1 MKVLGKVLLW
11 LLALAILGVLC
22 WGLALYLE
30 WPLWFAVALFAGCIG
45 LYLLIKF
52 LRRLY
57 IVLRSR
63 SKLAQLGAPLQTA
76 AQATSASALAR
87 KWKAAVATLRKS
99 SLKRLGDPLYVLP
112 WYIVIGRSGTG
123 KTTALT
129 RARLTSPIQKVD
141 QSAAIGQTANV
152 DWWYFDQAVVIDSA
166 GRYVDAQDLEQDRR
180 EWELS
185 LDLLARYRPREG
197 VDGLVLAIAA
207 DRLATAD
214 ADALI
219 EEGRVIRTRI
229 EQLIQMFGKRFPIYV
244 LVTKCD
250 QIYGLEAWAR
260 ELPGNALEQAMGFL
274 SDEVYADAVSGKGGE
289 IAFLDRAF
297 GSIDARLQKLRI
309 AMIARSAA
317 VAPEL
322 LLFPNELE
330 RLRPRLEVFIHACL
344 ADNPYLER
352 PFLRGLFLSS
362 GQQEG
367 GAISAVLDSTLP
379 PVAPHPSAR
388 AGLFLHDFF
397 GRVLPQDRHSSR
409 PAELVNHWRR
419 VTQYFG
425 VTAWW
430 LITAALGILLT
441 LAFVD
446 NIDTL
451 KLLRASHPYESVL
464 TGKLDQD
471 VLTLT
476 KERDV
481 LVEVM
486 HRDAGWMAQWMVF
499 TTHIDGLEKRLKQH
513 YVEKY
518 RDSVLPAV
526 LHNQKEDL
534 DRLQASDPDDEEPFL
549 LRNLVRSI
557 NLDIARQHGAGLDAL
572 QAMPQRQRIGRYTAA
587 FYQKLNQLFL
597 AHLAWSD
604 TNDPFLATR
613 VHANQMLLDREAYA
627 NPQMTWVIG
636 LVPDKGGPVSPVYAS
651 DFWNTRALG
660 AAQAPMPMVPAAY
673 TRAGR
678 QTIDAFLGEMDK
690 SVGDHARFMRFR
702 SAFDAWYR
710 EQRILA
716 WQNFITNFAP
726 TERLLAGEPDW
737 RTTLSNITGGRSP
750 YYRVLDRLNKEF
762 ADEPAAD
769 LPDWIMLARDFER
782 LRKQALLDSSK
793 AAKVVGAIDSVGGQ
807 AIKDTLG
814 ISTQAGSQDLSNNL
828 AAAEALGQFFNQVNQ
843 IATEATGGSGKAYQ
857 IASDFHR
864 YSVDPAVKTSSVYT
878 ALGSLAKVRQFVG
891 HTETA
896 DEPVWNLI
904 GGPLHFALSYVEQQ
918 ASCEVQKDWQAKV
931 LFPLQT
937 VPDQAAQL
945 NQLYGDKGTV
955 WAFADGIAKP
965 FIERDGTSFHVVQTL
980 GYSVPFTGDFLPTL
994 NNAVNQRV
1002 GQLVDQKRE
1011 EAKKQ
1016 AAKLQAEQQQLLAQQ
1031 AKTKLD
1037 QTLAGIKPQTDQLK
1051 AQVVQVT
1058 VSGQPTGVNS
1068 GALSKPYATALTVQC
1083 AASAQRLENYNFP
1096 VSVSFP
1102 WSAGQCGE
1110 VSLQIKID
1118 SLVLTKRYPGPLGL
1132 AHFFQDFHNGAHRF
1146 DASDFPEAK
1155 SKLQA
1160 LKVTQL
1166 SVHYNFEGQ
1175 DSVITIGQNLESL
1188 DQLQQ
1193 ATQDAQQQLQDAD
1206 FKRAQQAIQDK
1217 ITAVQMPSSPSI
1229 NVALPQQIGVCWE
1242 QQAQSNTSDV
1252 SATIRELVTRS
1263 VTLPRAPASAAKPG
1277 SAPRA
1282 PHQAAAPAQH

>member
-1 MKVLGKVLLW
+1 MKVLGKILLW
-11 LLALAILGVLC
+11 LLALALLGVIC
-22 WGLALYLE
+22 WGLALYLA
-30 WPLWFAVALFAGCIG
+30 WPLWVAVALFAGCIG
-45 LYLLIKF
+45 LYLLARF
-52 LRRLY
+52 LRRIF
-57 IVLRSR
+57 IVRRSR
-63 SKLAQLGAPLQTA
+63 SKLARLGAPLEA
-76 AQATSASALAR
+76 VAQATPASTLAR

-99 SLKRLGDPLYVLP
+99 SLRRLGDPLYVLP

-141 QSAAIGQTANV
+141 QSAAIAQTANV

-166 GRYVDAQDLEQDRR
+166 GRYVDEQDLEQDRR
-180 EWELS
+180 EWEMG

-214 ADALI
+214 VDALI

-274 SDEVYADAVSGKGGE
+274 SDEIAADAASGKGGE

-297 GSIDARLQKLRI
+297 ASIDARLQKLRI
-309 AMIARSAA
+309 AMIARSAS

-367 GAISAVLDSTLP
+367 GAMSAVLDGALP
-379 PVAPHPSAR
+379 PVAQRAGGR

-397 GRVLPQDRHSSR
+397 GRVLPQDRYSAR
-409 PAELVNHWRR
+409 PAEMPNHWRR
-419 VTQYFG
+419 VTQYLG

-430 LITAALGILLT
+430 LLVAAFGILLT

-446 NIDTL
+446 NVDTL
-451 KLLRASHPYESVL
+451 KLVRARHPYDIAL
-464 TGKLDQD
+464 TGRLEQD
-471 VLTLT
+471 VPALMN
-476 KERDV
+476 ERDT
-481 LVEVM
+481 LAEVM
-486 HRDAGWMAQWMVF
+486 RRDASWMAQWMVI
-499 TTHIDGLEKRLKQH
+499 TTRIDALESRLKQH
-513 YVEKY
+513 YVKNY
-518 RDSVLPAV
+518 RNAILPAV
-526 LHNQKEDL
+526 LRNQQEDL
-534 DRLQASDPDDEEPFL
+534 DRVQAGDPGHEQPFL
-549 LRNLVRSI
+549 IRNLVRSI
-557 NLDIARQHGAGLDAL
+557 NLDIAREHGAGLDAL
-572 QAMPQRQRIGRYTAA
+572 TAMPQRQRTPRYAA
-587 FYQKLNQLFL
+587 SFYSKLNQLAL
-597 AHLAWSD
+597 AHLAWTD
-604 TNDPFLATR
+604 AGDPFLAAR
-613 VHANQMLLDREAYA
+613 VRANQALLDRVAYA
-627 NPQMTWVIG
+627 DPQMTWVTG
-636 LVPDKGGPVSPVYAS
+636 LVPDKDGPVPSVYAS
-651 DFWNTRALG
+651 DFWNTHAPG
-660 AAQAPMPMVPAAY
+660 AASASALMVPAAY

-678 QTIDAFLGEMDK
+678 QIINAFLDEMDK
-690 SVGDHARFMRFR
+690 SVDDHAKFVRFR
-702 SAFDAWYR
+702 AAFDAWYR
-710 EQRILA
+710 DRRIQA
-716 WQNFITNFAP
+716 WQNFISNFAA
-726 TERLLAGEPDW
+726 TESLLAGEPDW
-737 RTTLSNITGGRSP
+737 RSALGGITGGRSP
-750 YYRVLDRLNKEF
+750 YYRVLDRLNREF
-762 ADEPAAD
+762 ADDSSAS
-769 LPDWIMLARDFER
+769 LPDWIQLARSFER

-807 AIKDTLG
+807 AIKDSLN
-814 ISTQAGSQDLSNNL
+814 ISASAGGQVLSDNL
-828 AAAEALGQFFNQVNQ
+828 AAAEALAQYFGQVNQ
-843 IATEATGGSGKAYQ
+843 IAADAVGGTGKAYQ

-864 YSVDPAVKTSSVYT
+864 YSVDPAVKTSAVYT
-878 ALGSLAKVRQFVG
+878 ALGSLAKVRQLMG
-891 HTETA
+891 HTGAA
-896 DEPVWNLI
+896 DEPVWSLI

-937 VPDQAAQL
+937 APDQAAQL
-945 NQLYGDKGTV
+945 NQLYGDKGSM

-965 FIERDGTSFHVVQTL
+965 FIERDGKSFHIVQTL
-980 GYSVPFTGDFLPTL
+980 GYSVPFTDDFLPTL
-994 NNAVNQRV
+994 NSAVDQRVNQLIA
-1002 GQLVDQKRE
+1002 QQRE
-1011 EAKKQ
+1011 DAKKQ

-1058 VSGQPTGVNS
+1058 VSGQPTGVNP

-1083 AASAQRLENYNFP
+1083 AAGAHRLDNYNFP

-1118 SLVLTKRYPGPLGL
+1118 TLVLSKRYPGPLGL
-1132 AHFFQDFHNGAHRF
+1132 AHFFQDFHNGVHRF
-1146 DASDFPEAK
+1146 DASDFPDAR
-1155 SKLQA
+1155 SRLQA

-1166 SVHYNFEGQ
+1166 SVHYDFDGQ
-1175 DSVITIGQNLESL
+1175 DSVVGIAQNLDSL

-1193 ATQDAQQQLQDAD
+1193 DTQDAEQQLQDAD

-1217 ITAVQMPSSPSI
+1217 IAAVQLSPQSPG
-1229 NVALPQQIGVCWE
+1229 VSVSLPQQVGVCWD
-1242 QQAQSNTSDV
+1242 QQMQSNKPDV
-1252 SATIRELVTRS
+1252 SATIRELVTRA
-1263 VTLPRAPASAAKPG
+1263 VAVPPASSGKPAP
-1277 SAPRA
+1277 APRA
-1282 PHQAAAPAQH
+1282 PIPVAAPAQR